1 MERQRVVV
9 TVSRQLGS
17 GGSYIADGVAKELG
31 IPFVDREILRQA
43 AKELGQDD
51 EVVEAYEER
60 SSSLVE
66 RLVNVLSLGT
76 PEHPYLPPSERP
88 VYDRDL
94 FVLESRII
102 KSIVDDHDA
111 VIIGRGASYV
121 LRDRPEATHVFIH
134 APIAFRAERL
144 MKAKKNIKG
153 LAEARAAVEES
164 DRRRSRFF
172 KDMVGTV
179 WTDARNY
186 HLCIDSSVVGIDES
200 VKIVVD
206 VVRLKGQAAA
216 RQQKK
221 PVG

>member
-1 MERQRVVV
+1 MDRERVVV

-121 LRDRPEATHVFIH
+121 LRDRPEAVHVFIH

-144 MKAKKNIKG
+144 MKAKNIKS

-172 KDMVGTV
+172 KDMVGTL

-186 HLCIDSSVVGIDES
+186 HVCIDSSIVGIDES
-200 VKIVVD
+200 VKIVVA
-206 VVRLKGQAAA
+206 VVRLKEQAAG
-216 RQQKK
+216 RQEKN
-221 PVG
+221 PAG

>member
-1 MERQRVVV
+1 MEKPRVVV

-31 IPFVDREILRQA
+31 IPFVDREILREA

-51 EVVEAYEER
+51 TVVEAYEER

-102 KSIVDDHDA
+102 KGIVDDHDA

-121 LRDRPEATHVFIH
+121 LRDRPGATHVFIH
-134 APIAFRAERL
+134 APVPFRTERL
-144 MKAKKNIKG
+144 MKARSIEDQE
-153 LAEARAAVEES
+153 EARAAVEES

-186 HLCIDSSVVGIDES
+186 HLCIDSSIVGVEES
-200 VKIVVD
+200 VRIVVE
-206 VVRLKGQAAA
+206 VVRLKGRAKA
-216 RQQKK
+216 
-221 PVG
+221 

>member
-1 MERQRVVV
+1 MEKERVVV

-121 LRDRPEATHVFIH
+121 LRDRPEAVHVFIH

-144 MKAKKNIKG
+144 MKAKKIKS
-153 LAEARAAVEES
+153 LADARAAVEES

-186 HLCIDSSVVGIDES
+186 HVAIDSSIVGVDES

-206 VVRLKGQAAA
+206 VVRLKGQAAG
-216 RQQKK
+216 KK
-221 PVG
+221 PVS

>member
-1 MERQRVVV
+1 M
-9 TVSRQLGS
+9 
-17 GGSYIADGVAKELG
+17 
-31 IPFVDREILRQA
+31 
-43 AKELGQDD
+43 
-51 EVVEAYEER
+51 EAYEER

-121 LRDRPEATHVFIH
+121 LRDRPEAVHVFIH

-144 MKAKKNIKG
+144 MKAKKIKS

-164 DRRRSRFF
+164 DRGGPGSSRTWWGPSGRTQ
-172 KDMVGTV
+172 GTTT
-179 WTDARNY
+179 WLSIPA
-186 HLCIDSSVVGIDES
+186 SS
-200 VKIVVD
+200 
-206 VVRLKGQAAA
+206 A
-216 RQQKK
+216 
-221 PVG
+221 